1 MHRIGSAPGD
11 RAAWTAHVR
20 TTAEALDLP
29 WCYWDFAT
37 DFGAYDA
44 AAGRWHE
51 HLRAALLET

>member
-1 MHRIGSAPGD
+1 MVAPDD

-20 TTAEALDLP
+20 TTAEALELP

-44 AAGRWHE
+44 AACRWNE
-51 HLRAALLET
+51 RLRVALLET